1 MLGDPTSE
9 SLVSI
14 PGSLRVER
22 PYDTTDAY
30 LEGDAWTVGRA
41 DMLLVGAESLA
52 TGTLVRFEIVLTN
65 GDPVVC
71 GEGRAVETVEARDGR
86 QGGLR
91 IRFRALDPSSK
102 AMLRRALEVQKSA
115 TTATAVSVAAPP
127 EIRPAPAEQSGV
139 RHRALASIVAPVNR
153 DALLGRLRARAA
165 GGR

>member
-1 MLGDPTSE
+1 
-9 SLVSI
+9 VSI
-14 PGSLRVER
+14 PGSLRIER

-52 TGTLVRFEIVLTN
+52 AGTLVRFEIVLTN

-91 IRFRALDPSSK
+91 IRFRQLDPSSK

-115 TTATAVSVAAPP
+115 TTATTTAVSVAAPP

-153 DALLGRLRARAA
+153 DALLGRLRARA
-165 GGR
+165 GGGG